1 MFCEGDPD
9 QQITE
14 AINKVVRIQKKG
26 SNDAVLLDKY
36 GKILFVLKMI

>member
-26 SNDAVLLDKY
+26 SNAVLLDKY